1 MLQCYAQR
9 MERVRRSKLRLA
21 EAQGTQAYYHTTIL
35 DLRGL
40 NAAFLRQS
48 NRAFIQ
54 RTFKFSSTCYPE
66 TVFRIYI
73 INCPAAF
80 PLAWKAIRPWCDPE
94 TSHKIQVLSKDAGG
108 KIRERL
114 GFDLD
119 AMG

>member
-1 MLQCYAQR
+1 

-73 INCPAAF
+73 INCPSAF
-80 PLAWKAIRPWCDPE
+80 PLAWKAVRPFVDPE
-94 TSHKIQVLSKDAGG
+94 TSIKIQVLSRDAAS
-108 KIRERL
+108 KIREKM
-114 GFDLD
+114 GIDLEQY
-119 AMG
+119 GS